1 MLRLWEVN
9 NFTRGPILLV
19 EASSRRLCGEW
30 DYYGLGEGAEQP
42 FTVGS
47 PVSQLLEALNKLLWR
62 ANILL
67 IDSGDSRVEFH
78 PPDERVGILGKAF
91 LIRIRIY

>member
-1 MLRLWEVN
+1 MWAISMLRLWQAN

-30 DYYGLGEGAEQP
+30 DCAQVWLLGGGKKERNSL

-47 PVSQLLEALNKLLWR
+47 PVSRLLEGLIELKLMWR
-62 ANILL
+62 TTL
-67 IDSGDSRVEFH
+67 IDL
-78 PPDERVGILGKAF
+78 IF
-91 LIRIRIY
+91 LII